1 MSLGSEAGYTL
12 PLPLVSEN
20 RRNVRSMKDQWMFT
34 IAMMLL
40 VSMGLGGISV
50 FSQQDSKENKGSKA
64 AKERFRNA
72 EKVLATHEAK
82 LLSLPG
88 VVGVGMGMTKKGN
101 RPAIHLYVNVKAT
114 DGKIPAAI
122 PKQIDKVPV
131 RVIETDEIKAR

>member
-101 RPAIHLYVNVKAT
+101 RPAIHVYVNVKAT
-114 DGKIPAAI
+114 GGKIPAAI